1 MKIYLTLPI
10 FLDVHSIGT
19 STEEDLI
26 KAQDSPRD
34 ELGVKVVNILYN
46 LEVGFIYCI
55 LDAQSKEAVEN
66 IIIK

>member
-26 KAQDSPRD
+26 KAQNAPRD
-34 ELGVKVVNILYN
+34 ELGVKGGEYSL
-46 LEVGFIYCI
+46 
-55 LDAQSKEAVEN
+55 QSRRRNDLLLVRCTK
-66 IIIK
+66 